1 MAEDVPLITLVKR
14 EEIAERPLLSEE
26 DLALETTLSMLC
38 SFLTLE
44 DFISFLSTPMFAS
57 YAQRD
62 EPWVVFEIG
71 LYQNHTKTLQL
82 YPEPNRLTVTDEA
95 ATGVLDQNVWNG
107 QADAELVGLLRSW
120 VGAVGGTVP
129 SSIEDRAARQ

>member
-1 MAEDVPLITLVKR
+1 MAGDVPLITLVKR
-14 EEIAERPLLSEE
+14 EEIAVRPSLSEE

-129 SSIEDRAARQ
+129 SSVED

>member
-1 MAEDVPLITLVKR
+1 MVGDVPLITLVKR
-14 EEIAERPLLSEE
+14 EEIAGRPSLSEE

-38 SFLTLE
+38 SFLALE

-129 SSIEDRAARQ
+129 SSVED

>member
-1 MAEDVPLITLVKR
+1 MTGDVPLITLVKR
-14 EEIAERPLLSEE
+14 EEIAERPSLSEE
-26 DLALETTLSMLC
+26 DLSLENTLSMLC

-82 YPEPNRLTVTDEA
+82 YPEPNPLTVTDAA
-95 ATGVLDQNVWNG
+95 ATGVLQQNVWNG
-107 QADAELVGLLRSW
+107 QADAELIGLLRSW
-120 VGAVGGTVP
+120 VGAVG
-129 SSIEDRAARQ
+129 

>member
-1 MAEDVPLITLVKR
+1 MTGDVPLITLVKR
-14 EEIAERPLLSEE
+14 EEIAERPSLSEE
-26 DLALETTLSMLC
+26 DLSLENTLSMLC

-71 LYQNHTKTLQL
+71 LYQNHTKTHQH

-95 ATGVLDQNVWNG
+95 ATGVLHQNVWNG
-107 QADAELVGLLRSW
+107 QADAELIGLLRSW
-120 VGAVGGTVP
+120 VGAVG
-129 SSIEDRAARQ
+129 

>member
-1 MAEDVPLITLVKR
+1 MAGDVPLITLVKR
-14 EEIAERPLLSEE
+14 EEIAGRPSLSEE

-107 QADAELVGLLRSW
+107 QADAELIGLLRSW

-129 SSIEDRAARQ
+129 SSVED

>member
-1 MAEDVPLITLVKR
+1 MAGDVPLITLVKR
-14 EEIAERPLLSEE
+14 EEIARRPSLSEE

-129 SSIEDRAARQ
+129 SSVED

>member
-1 MAEDVPLITLVKR
+1 MVGDVPLITLVKR
-14 EEIAERPLLSEE
+14 EEIAGRPSLSEE

-107 QADAELVGLLRSW
+107 QADAKLVGLLRSW
-120 VGAVGGTVP
+120 VGAVGGAVP
-129 SSIEDRAARQ
+129 SSVED

>member
-1 MAEDVPLITLVKR
+1 MAGDVPLITLVKR
-14 EEIAERPLLSEE
+14 EEIAGRPSLSEE

>member
-1 MAEDVPLITLVKR
+1 MSGDVPLITLVKR

-129 SSIEDRAARQ
+129 SSVED

>member
-1 MAEDVPLITLVKR
+1 MVGDVPLITLVKR
-14 EEIAERPLLSEE
+14 EEIAGRPSLSEE

-129 SSIEDRAARQ
+129 SSGED

>member
-1 MAEDVPLITLVKR
+1 MAGDVPLITLVKR
-14 EEIAERPLLSEE
+14 EEIAGRPSLSEE

-44 DFISFLSTPMFAS
+44 DFISFLSTPMFES

-95 ATGVLDQNVWNG
+95 ATGVLDQNVWN

-129 SSIEDRAARQ
+129 SSVED

>member
-1 MAEDVPLITLVKR
+1 MVGDVPLITLVKR
-14 EEIAERPLLSEE
+14 EEIAERPSLSEE

-129 SSIEDRAARQ
+129 SSVED

>member
-1 MAEDVPLITLVKR
+1 MAGDVPLITLVKR
-14 EEIAERPLLSEE
+14 EEIAGRPSLSEE

-62 EPWVVFEIG
+62 KPWVVFEIG

>member
-1 MAEDVPLITLVKR
+1 MAGDVPLITLVKR
-14 EEIAERPLLSEE
+14 EEIAGRPSLSEE

-82 YPEPNRLTVTDEA
+82 YPEPSRLTVTDEA

-107 QADAELVGLLRSW
+107 QADAELIGLLRTW
-120 VGAVGGTVP
+120 VGAVG
-129 SSIEDRAARQ
+129 

>member
-1 MAEDVPLITLVKR
+1 MTGDVPLITLVKR
-14 EEIAERPLLSEE
+14 EEIAERPSLSEE
-26 DLALETTLSMLC
+26 DLSLENTLSMLC

-82 YPEPNRLTVTDEA
+82 YPGPNRLTVTDEA
-95 ATGVLDQNVWNG
+95 ATGVLQKNVWNG
-107 QADAELVGLLRSW
+107 QADAELIGLLRSW
-120 VGAVGGTVP
+120 VGAVG
-129 SSIEDRAARQ
+129 

>member
-1 MAEDVPLITLVKR
+1 MAGDVPLITLVKR
-14 EEIAERPLLSEE
+14 EEIARRPSLSEE

-120 VGAVGGTVP
+120 VGAVGGTV
-129 SSIEDRAARQ
+129 SSSVED

>member
-1 MAEDVPLITLVKR
+1 MTGDVPLITLVKR
-14 EEIAERPLLSEE
+14 EEIAERPSLSEE
-26 DLALETTLSMLC
+26 DLSLENTLSMLC

-57 YAQRD
+57 YALRD

-95 ATGVLDQNVWNG
+95 ATGVLHQNVWNG
-107 QADAELVGLLRSW
+107 QADAELIGLLRSW
-120 VGAVGGTVP
+120 VGAVG
-129 SSIEDRAARQ
+129 

>member
-1 MAEDVPLITLVKR
+1 MTGDVPLITLVKR
-14 EEIAERPLLSEE
+14 EEIAERPSLSEE
-26 DLALETTLSMLC
+26 DLSLENTLSMLC

-82 YPEPNRLTVTDEA
+82 SPEPNRLTVTDEA
-95 ATGVLDQNVWNG
+95 ATGVLEQNVWNG
-107 QADAELVGLLRSW
+107 QADAELIGLLRSW

-129 SSIEDRAARQ
+129 SSVED

>member
-1 MAEDVPLITLVKR
+1 MTGDVPLITLVKR
-14 EEIAERPLLSEE
+14 EEIAERPSLSEE
-26 DLALETTLSMLC
+26 DLSLENTLSMLC

-44 DFISFLSTPMFAS
+44 DFISFLSTPMFAA

-95 ATGVLDQNVWNG
+95 ATGVLQQNVWNG
-107 QADAELVGLLRSW
+107 QAGAELIGLLRSW
-120 VGAVGGTVP
+120 VGAVG
-129 SSIEDRAARQ
+129 